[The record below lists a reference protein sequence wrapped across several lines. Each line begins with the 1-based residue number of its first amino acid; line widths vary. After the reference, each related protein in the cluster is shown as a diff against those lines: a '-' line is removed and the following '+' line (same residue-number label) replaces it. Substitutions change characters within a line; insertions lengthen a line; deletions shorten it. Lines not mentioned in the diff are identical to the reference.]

1 MSAAAGGDHSAAVG
15 EDGTLFVWG
24 RGHFG
29 ELGTGDTAIRLAP
42 TRVTGLPAPVRQV
55 AAGSDYT
62 GIVTEA
68 GDLLTCGCGRHG
80 QLGLGDEDDRA
91 TPTLVARAV
100 FDGEAVLMVD
110 CGAFRTASL
119 TEGGG
124 VCTFGDGQDG
134 RLGHGDR
141 ENQLAPRRVPAAAL
155 SGERVVMVAAVL
167 HAGDADTVAL
177 SEARHVYTW
186 GGCSFGRLGYNNGE
200 RQLAPRQ
207 VEAGRAVRGREG
219 RVCGGW
225 GIPHGG
231 GDGGGAAVHLGG
243 R

>member
-1 MSAAAGGDHSAAVG
+1 MCVD
-15 EDGTLFVWG
+15 
-24 RGHFG
+24 
-29 ELGTGDTAIRLAP
+29 
-42 TRVTGLPAPVRQV
+42 GLPAPVRQV
-55 AAGSDYT
+55 AAGACHA
-62 GIVTEA
+62 GIVTDA
-68 GDLLTCGCGRHG
+68 GDLLMRGHREFGK
-80 QLGLGDEDDRA
+80 LGLGDEDDRV
-91 TPTLVARAV
+91 TPTLVARAL

-110 CGAFRTASL
+110 CGALRTAAL

-219 RVCGGW
+219 RVCGGR
-225 GIPHGG
+225 GMPHGG
-231 GDGGGAAVHLGG
+231 GDGGGGGVMASCSGG
-243 R
+243 RH